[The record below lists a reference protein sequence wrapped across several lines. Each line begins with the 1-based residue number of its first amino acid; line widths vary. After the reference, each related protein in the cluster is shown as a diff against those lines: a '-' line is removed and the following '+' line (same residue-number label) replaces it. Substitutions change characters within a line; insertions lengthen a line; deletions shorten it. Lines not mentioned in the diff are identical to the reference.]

1 MLFISIFYVSSCG
14 YSRIIKPETQPLS
27 ANLAN
32 THSVNKLKF
41 SYIIYDIYLGGKISD
56 RPAEKALLDS
66 FATFGIIDVTRSDNA
81 MQDHTNIFV
90 YVYRPITES
99 KTGYIEPWL
108 SLLYIGTLGVVPVYD
123 VRIYPVEIHLITQR
137 RGRDKQIQIIN
148 TEYVIE
154 SQDWLPYV
162 FMPKDET
169 LRNRHALYDKFRAR
183 NEGDYLAYL
192 GFRRIYERVIS
203 ESLKDLLQ

>member
-1 MLFISIFYVSSCG
+1 MLFISIFYVSSCE
-14 YSRIIKPETQPLS
+14 YSRIVKPEVQPLP

-32 THSVNKLKF
+32 SQSVNKLKF
-41 SYIIYDIYLGGKISD
+41 SYNISDIYLGGKISN

-90 YVYRPITES
+90 YVYRPITDS

-108 SLLYIGTLGVVPVYD
+108 SLLYIGTLGIVPVYD
-123 VRIYPVEIHLITQR
+123 VKIYPVEIHLITQR
-137 RGRDKQIQIIN
+137 RGYGKQIKIIN
-148 TEYVIE
+148 TEYEIE
-154 SQDWLPYV
+154 STEWLPYL

-169 LRNRHALYDKFRAR
+169 LRDKRVLYEKYRAR
-183 NEGDYLAYL
+183 DASDYLAYL

-203 ESLKDLLQ
+203 ESLRD